1 MSYYRGIK
9 QTPQN
14 TAQEK
19 SKPQAGIY
27 RVFKHDAQLS
37 KHKAP
42 KTGIY
47 RGVKW
52 GA

>member
-9 QTPQN
+9 Q
-14 TAQEK
+14 

-27 RVFKHDAQLS
+27 RGVKHDSQVS

-42 KTGIY
+42 KNGIY

-52 GA
+52 VA

>member
-27 RVFKHDAQLS
+27 RGVKHDAQVS
-37 KHKAP
+37 KHKGQ
-42 KTGIY
+42 KNGIY

-52 GA
+52 VA